1 MAGIIDIEYALPSK
15 VLTNE
20 ELEQCFPFW
29 TAEKIYKKTGIRLRH
44 VAEKETALDLAV
56 EAAEKL
62 LGKSTIDKKDVDCVI
77 YVTQSPEYIMPSSA
91 CLLQERLG
99 LDKHIHAFDI
109 NLGCSGY
116 IYGLS
121 IAKAF
126 IESCMFANILL
137 VTADT
142 YSKYIHPQDRSTR
155 TIFGDA
161 ATATLVGK
169 RGWSLGEC
177 EFGTDG
183 SGSDLFVIRAGGMKM
198 PKTEVME
205 EEYLRDDSV
214 CLDNHIYM
222 DGPGIFDFTIR
233 EIPDNVAR
241 LLEKANLQKGDIDLF
256 VFHQANAFMLD
267 FLRRTLRID
276 LDKFYMNFSDIGNT
290 VSSSVPIAL
299 KRAMQ
304 DSIMDKVNTVVISGF
319 GVGLSWGTMILRK
332 EE

>member
-1 MAGIIDIEYALPSK
+1 MAGIIGIEYALPPK

-20 ELEQCFPFW
+20 ELEQCFPSW
-29 TAEKIYKKTGIRLRH
+29 TAEKIYKKTGIQSRH
-44 VAEKETALDLAV
+44 IAEGETALDLA
-56 EAAEKL
+56 ADATEKL
-62 LGKSTIDKKDVDCVI
+62 LSKYAINKKHIDCLI
-77 YVTQSPEYIMPSSA
+77 YVTQSPEYIMPSCA
-91 CLLQERLG
+91 CLLQEKLG
-99 LDKHIHAFDI
+99 LDKHIHAFDV

-126 IESCMFANILL
+126 VESHMFANILL

-142 YSKYIHPQDRSTR
+142 YSKYIHSLDKSTR

-161 ATATLVGK
+161 ATATLVGNH
-169 RGWSLGEC
+169 GWCLGEC

-183 SGSDLFVIRAGGMKM
+183 SGKDLFVVRAGGLKM
-198 PKTEVME
+198 PKTTETG
-205 EEYLRDDSV
+205 EEYLQDDNVHS
-214 CLDNHIYM
+214 DNHIYM

-233 EIPDNVAR
+233 EIPDSVLR
-241 LLEKANLQKGDIDLF
+241 LLEKTNLQKEDVDLF

-267 FLRRTLRID
+267 FLRKTMGIEP
-276 LDKFYMNFSDIGNT
+276 DKFYMNFSDIGNT

-304 DSIMDKVNTVVISGF
+304 DGIMDKVGTVVISGF